1 MDIWR
6 QLAETARR
14 IFSGEADDALAE
26 PERDVAFTIA
36 VIGLGAKLAKA
47 DGKVTADE
55 IQAFRRIFRVT
66 PEAERHAQRV
76 FDLAQQT
83 TLGFESYAR
92 KLAKRWRSFPSLLE
106 DVLDA
111 LFYVAAAD
119 GVISQEEIDYLERVA
134 EIFGLSEGEF
144 RRIKTSWLGADADDP
159 YVILGVDHDISDA
172 DLKRAYRR
180 IAAANHPDR
189 CAARGSPGVCERLAT
204 QKMAVINAAYSRIR
218 AERGLGAGR

>member
-1 MDIWR
+1 MVLWR
-6 QLAETARR
+6 PLAEAARR
-14 IFSGEADDALAE
+14 VFSGEADVALQD
-26 PERDVAFTIA
+26 PERDAAFTIA

-47 DGKVTADE
+47 DGKVTAAE
-55 IQAFRRIFRVT
+55 IQAFRQIFRVT
-66 PEAERHAQRV
+66 PDAERHAQRV

-83 TLGFESYAR
+83 TLGFESYA
-92 KLAKRWRSFPSLLE
+92 KQLAKRWRAFPSLLE

-119 GVISQEEIDYLERVA
+119 GVISDDEIAYLSRVA
-134 EIFGLSEGEF
+134 EIFGLSDGEF

-159 YVILGVDHDISDA
+159 YVILGVEHDISDA

-189 CAARGSPGVCERLAT
+189 CAARGSPSVCERLAT
-204 QKMAVINAAYSRIR
+204 QKMAVINAAYTRIR
-218 AERGLGAGR
+218 AERGLGAAR